1 MANQKIVIGT
11 VLALA
16 TLGGGVGWWWTH
28 RPQPEPTPAPAPVV
42 QPEPAPTPNPIGPK
56 FPVDAIEQAI
66 ADPEQPL
73 PDLFDSDSYVQQAL
87 QALLNNPELL
97 KLLVDQHLIARF
109 VGFVDALPGKR
120 VPVAMWPLKPAPGK
134 FLVDGATDPLRVSA
148 ANFARYD
155 QVIQTFVSLD
165 DQATVALYLKLYP
178 LLQQAYRELGYPDK
192 HFNDRVVEVIDHLLA
207 TPDLPEPAALIVDDK
222 GHYVY
227 QDPALEGASSG
238 HKFLWRIGPTHRAA
252 VKTKLSALRV
262 LLTATPSA
270 PQP

>member
-1 MANQKIVIGT
+1 MANQKVVIGT

-16 TLGGGVGWWWTH
+16 TLGGGAGWWWTH
-28 RPQPEPTPAPAPVV
+28 RQPPAPPPPPTPIEQPETVNTPVPTA
-42 QPEPAPTPNPIGPK
+42 PK
-56 FPVDAIEQAI
+56 FPVDAIAQAI

-73 PDLFDSDSYVQQAL
+73 PDLFESDAYVQQAL
-87 QALLNNPELL
+87 LTLLNNPDLL
-97 KLLVDQHLIARF
+97 KLLINEHLLARF

-134 FLVDGATDPLRVSA
+134 FLVDGSTDPLRVSD

-155 QVIQTFVSLD
+155 LVIQTFVGLD

-227 QDPALEGASSG
+227 QDPALEAASSG
-238 HKFLWRIGPTHRAA
+238 HKFLWRIGPTHRGL

-262 LLTATPSA
+262 LLTANR
-270 PQP
+270 